1 MKAKLLSS
9 LLVLWM
15 FSVASYAQDFI
26 EDDLYYQ
33 PNEKKQIIEQKK
45 QETTVVRVQQQPA
58 TVTTTTSVT
67 KTVQQESRDIDE
79 YNRRYVSAGNEAE
92 NVSTSSQQVQ
102 ATNQYINDDEYY
114 YVDDDNY
121 YQDFQDNGQ
130 VYIYT
135 ERIRKFHNPTF
146 VLHIS
151 DPFYY
156 NAFYYN
162 SPGWSFY
169 VGPSWGWWG
178 DPAGGASG
186 G

>member
-1 MKAKLLSS
+1 MKTRLLSS

-15 FSVASYAQDFI
+15 FSVASYAQNFI

-45 QETTVVRVQQQPA
+45 QENTVVRVQQQPT
-58 TVTTTTSVT
+58 TVTTTSVT
-67 KTVQQESRDIDE
+67 KTVQTESRDIDE
-79 YNRRYVSAGNEAE
+79 YNRRYTSSVENNAE
-92 NVSTSSQQVQ
+92 PVSTSTQQVQ
-102 ATNQYINDDEYY
+102 ATNQYISDNEY
-114 YVDDDNY
+114 YVDNDNY

-178 DPAGGASG
+178 PGYYNPWY
-186 G
+186 